1 MILVLGGGLA
11 GLSAAWHLREL
22 LPGLPRLVLEAE
34 DEPGGLCRSFH
45 EGGFTFDLTGHY
57 LHLRD
62 PYAEGFVR
70 RLLGDL
76 LVPVERRARIHARGA
91 LLEFPFQANLH
102 GLPREVVAR
111 CLTDFLAARERPVPA
126 DPRGSFE
133 TWARATFGDGI
144 AEEFLLPQNRKVY
157 RAEPAELTAEWVSW
171 SVPRPSVEEVVR
183 GALGLPSRGLGYNPR
198 FLYPREGGIG
208 VLPAT
213 LAREVGDDLRCGARV
228 VSVDARERRVVLEG
242 GEVLSFERL
251 VSTLPLPYLLQR
263 VRGLDGCP
271 SRGRSLAEMAGE
283 LSWSRVVDLQLGIDR
298 AGLAD
303 GVHWIYFP
311 GDEYPFYRVGFPS
324 NVAPALAPAGC
335 STASVEFS
343 LGPREPIPAEE
354 TLLELALDGLRR
366 AGILGREDR
375 VVLHRARLLDPAYV
389 RYDRA
394 RTPVVEAARA
404 RLAEAGIHLAGRY
417 GRWQYS
423 FMERALLEGRE
434 VAREVARAVR
444 GEAGP

>member
-22 LPGLPRLVLEAE
+22 LPDVPRLVLEAGE
-34 DEPGGLCRSFH
+34 EPGGLCRSFR
-45 EGGFTFDLTGHY
+45 EDGFTFDLTGHY

-62 PYAEGFVR
+62 EYAEAFVR
-70 RLLGDL
+70 RLLGEL

-102 GLPREVVAR
+102 GLPPEVVAR
-111 CLTDFLAARERPVPA
+111 CVLDFLAAREEPVPG
-126 DPRGSFE
+126 DPRVSFE
-133 TWARATFGDGI
+133 TWARAVFGDGI
-144 AEEFLLPQNRKVY
+144 ADEFLLPQNRKLY
-157 RAEPAELTAEWVSW
+157 RRDPAELTAEWVSW
-171 SVPRPSVEEVVR
+171 SVPRPTVEEVVR
-183 GALGLPSRGLGYNPR
+183 GALGLPARGLGYNPR

-208 VLPAT
+208 VLPAA
-213 LAREVGDDLRCGARV
+213 LAREVEDDLRTRARV

-242 GEVLSFERL
+242 GEVLGYERI

-298 AGLAD
+298 AGIAD

-311 GDEYPFYRVGFPS
+311 GDEFPFYRAGFPS
-324 NVAPALAPAGC
+324 NVAPALASPGC
-335 STASVEFS
+335 STASVEFAF
-343 LGPREPIPAEE
+343 GPREEIPGEDE
-354 TLLELALDGLRR
+354 LLDRALDGLRR
-366 AGILGREDR
+366 AGVLRRSDR

-389 RYDRA
+389 AYDRA
-394 RTPVVEAARA
+394 RTPVVEAARE
-404 RLAEAGIHLAGRY
+404 RLLGAGIHLAGRY

-434 VAREVARAVR
+434 VAEEVARALR
-444 GEAGP
+444 GEAAP